1 MRIVRVECRSFR
13 CLSDVCFTPEP
24 GLNLIRGANAQGK
37 TSLLEAIRFAATTK
51 SHRTV
56 RDEELC
62 RHGDSSLFVRVS
74 ALRAD
79 RDAVIEAGWSQGA
92 KRFRVNGVAQVRLSD
107 ILGKL
112 NVVLFC
118 PEDVELVHG
127 AASARRQF
135 LDMEISQVNPAY
147 LSALQQYRQAL
158 RQRNELLKQPQPDP
172 AQLEVWEAQLATHGS
187 VLMQERDRYVQELS
201 GLAASA
207 YNRIAGGEPFSVAYT
222 PDIAEPGQI
231 AAALVRARETDIKRR
246 ATERGP
252 HRDDLTLLVSE
263 RPARQFSSQGQQK
276 SAALALK
283 LAEIELVRART
294 GEYPVLMLD
303 EVLAELDENR
313 ARRLFAAIPSDVQC
327 LVTTTELEHRP
338 GRFGTRWT
346 NYRIE
351 RGILEKV

>member
-1 MRIVRVECRSFR
+1 MRIARVDCRSFR
-13 CLSDVCFTPEP
+13 CLAGVSFAPEP
-24 GLNLIRGANAQGK
+24 GINLIRGANAQGK

-51 SHRTV
+51 SHRTS

-62 RHGDSSLFVRVS
+62 RHGDASFFVRVS
-74 ALRAD
+74 ALRSD
-79 RDAVIEAGWSQGA
+79 REAVVEAGWSQGA

-135 LDMEISQVNPAY
+135 LDMEISQVNSAY
-147 LSALQQYRQAL
+147 LAALQQYRQAL
-158 RQRNELLKQPQPDP
+158 RQRNELLKQPQPEA
-172 AQLEVWEAQLATHGS
+172 AQLDVWEAQLAAHGRA
-187 VLMQERDRYVQELS
+187 LMDERDRYVRELS
-201 GLAASA
+201 ELASSA
-207 YNRIAGGEPFSVAYT
+207 YQRIAGGELFSVAYA
-222 PDIAEPGQI
+222 PDVPEPGQI
-231 AAALVRARETDIKRR
+231 ATALFRARETDIKRR

-283 LAEIELVRART
+283 LAELELVRART

-303 EVLAELDENR
+303 EVLAELDEDR
-313 ARRLFAAIPSDVQC
+313 ARRLFAAIPADVQC

-338 GRFGTRWT
+338 GRFGTTWT

-351 RGILEKV
+351 RGILEKI